1 MSRSERTLVSPSGN
15 DGETELRPLFGAAS
29 TVLDQTPSD
38 VGIPTPTWDSLGEVA
53 ESDLVPGRPTY
64 TARPRPLGDFGF
76 TGTFVSEETV
86 LAGSLEI
93 KKNKVTLWA
102 SGTQL
107 ASWRS
112 TDCKVQR
119 LEGNQFSIEADEE
132 MITFTADDPEGL
144 ISAIS
149 AFLTPR
155 SVPSD
160 TADATRPPPKHTP
173 PAAAARTAAEV
184 TVRTEPDAKTTA
196 PAPAAKPAETVVT
209 KKPEPPATS
218 SRAIKTEPPAE
229 PEPAPKPAPTPKA
242 DQAPVIR
249 RPRIKAFEARAA
261 EGSGSTL
268 APEAATRSAGKATAA
283 ASPAKQDELAEEIR
297 RLREVAAPVLPG
309 ESEAPTI
316 ADRITDTAKRRF
328 KSAKAHRWL
337 KSDIEDVAIKTG
349 VVASAIGIFTLFAL
363 TIFILAGGFRAEP
376 EFDPVPTTTIPPSPT
391 TTVVVTTLPPP
402 PTTLFQT
409 GPAELTD
416 RWNAL
421 AEASRPELVLFT
433 DLTSPFLLS
442 LTPFMTIEGLL
453 DPAAGSVVIRAT
465 PTGTADGDSLIL
477 TSLGLLIGISDPS
490 LDGSDRRALLETLG
504 LAIEDPQL
512 GGLDGTVNY
521 NGLFYHLVYW
531 SDQGVIEFRIT
542 PELPATTTTVAP

>member
-15 DGETELRPLFGAAS
+15 DGEADLRPLFGAAP

-38 VGIPTPTWDSLGEVA
+38 EGIPTPTWDSLGEVA
-53 ESDLVPGRPTY
+53 ESDLAPSRPTY
-64 TARPRPLGDFGF
+64 TSRPRPLGDFGF
-76 TGTFVSEETV
+76 TGTFVSEETI

-107 ASWRS
+107 ASWKS

-119 LEGNQFSIEADEE
+119 AEGSQFSIEADEE

-144 ISAIS
+144 IAAIS
-149 AFLTPR
+149 AFLTPQ
-155 SVPSD
+155 PLAND
-160 TADATRPPPKHTP
+160 TTDLTKPPKHTTP
-173 PAAAARTAAEV
+173 SQAAARPE
-184 TVRTEPDAKTTA
+184 AKV
-196 PAPAAKPAETVVT
+196 AAKPADVVA
-209 KKPEPPATS
+209 KRPEPAATTN
-218 SRAIKTEPPAE
+218 RAVKTEQPVT
-229 PEPAPKPAPTPKA
+229 PEPAPRPAPTAKA

-261 EGSGSTL
+261 EG
-268 APEAATRSAGKATAA
+268 A
-283 ASPAKQDELAEEIR
+283 ASTSASERAARADAAHSTAPTAPAKTDELQEEIR
-297 RLREVAAPVLPG
+297 RLREVAAPVVPAEK
-309 ESEAPTI
+309 ESPTI
-316 ADRITDTAKRRF
+316 ADRITDTAKRRY

-363 TIFILAGGFRAEP
+363 TIFILAGGFRGEP
-376 EFDPVPTTTIPPSPT
+376 EFVPVPTTTIPPSPT
-391 TTVVVTTLPPP
+391 TTVVVTTLPPR

-421 AEASRPELVLFT
+421 AEQSRPELVLFT

-442 LTPFMTIEGLL
+442 LTPYMTLEGLL

-477 TSLGLLIGISDPS
+477 TSLGLLIGISDPT
-490 LDGSDRRALLETLG
+490 LDGSDRRALLDTLG
-504 LAIEDPQL
+504 LAIDNPQL

-521 NGLFYHLVYW
+521 NGLFYHLVYL
-531 SDQGVIEFRIT
+531 SDQGVIELRMS
-542 PELPATTTTVAP
+542 PDLPAASTSVAP

>member
-1 MSRSERTLVSPSGN
+1 VSRSERTLVSPSGN

-29 TVLDQTPSD
+29 TVLDQTSPD
-38 VGIPTPTWDSLGEVA
+38 EGIPTPTWDSLGEVA
-53 ESDLVPGRPTY
+53 ESDLVPGRPTH

-155 SVPSD
+155 SVASD
-160 TADATRPPPKHTP
+160 TADVTRPPPKHAP
-173 PAAAARTAAEV
+173 PAAGTSRPAAKV
-184 TVRTEPDAKTTA
+184 TVRTEPDATTTA
-196 PAPAAKPAETVVT
+196 PSPAAKPAETVLA
-209 KKPEPPATS
+209 KKSEPPATS
-218 SRAIKTEPPAE
+218 SRAIKTEQPPK
-229 PEPAPKPAPTPKA
+229 PEPAPKPTSTPKA
-242 DQAPVIR
+242 DQTPVIR

-261 EGSGSTL
+261 EGAGSTL
-268 APEAATRSAGKATAA
+268 APEAATRSAGHSAA
-283 ASPAKQDELAEEIR
+283 ASPATQEELQEEIR
-297 RLREVAAPVLPG
+297 RLREIQIPVVPA
-309 ESEAPTI
+309 EKEAPTI
-316 ADRITDTAKRRF
+316 ADRITDTAKRRY

-363 TIFILAGGFRAEP
+363 TIFILAGGFRGEP
-376 EFDPVPTTTIPPSPT
+376 EFVPVPTTTIPPSPT

-409 GPAELTD
+409 GTAELTD

-442 LTPFMTIEGLL
+442 LTPYMTLEGLI

-465 PTGTADGDSLIL
+465 PTGTAEGDSLIL
-477 TSLGLLIGISDPS
+477 TSLGLLIGISDPT

-504 LAIEDPQL
+504 LAIDNPQL

-521 NGLFYHLVYW
+521 NGLFYHLAYL
-531 SDQGVIEFRIT
+531 SDQGVIEFRVT
-542 PELPATTTTVAP
+542 PELPAATTTVAP

>member
-1 MSRSERTLVSPSGN
+1 M
-15 DGETELRPLFGAAS
+15 
-29 TVLDQTPSD
+29 
-38 VGIPTPTWDSLGEVA
+38 A

-64 TARPRPLGDFGF
+64 TAPPRPLGDFGF

-107 ASWRS
+107 ASWKS
-112 TDCKVQR
+112 ADCKVQL

-155 SVPSD
+155 SVASD
-160 TADATRPPPKHTP
+160 TADVTKPPPKHTP
-173 PAAAARTAAEV
+173 PAVATARPAAKV
-184 TVRTEPDAKTTA
+184 TVRTEPDARTTA
-196 PAPAAKPAETVVT
+196 PAPAAKPAETVPA
-209 KKPEPPATS
+209 KKSEPPATS
-218 SRAIKTEPPAE
+218 SRA
-229 PEPAPKPAPTPKA
+229 APKPTPTPRA
-242 DQAPVIR
+242 SQEPAIR

-268 APEAATRSAGKATAA
+268 APESATRSAGGSAA
-283 ASPAKQDELAEEIR
+283 FSPAKPDELQEEVR
-297 RLREVAAPVLPG
+297 RLREIQIPVVPA
-309 ESEAPTI
+309 EKEVPTI
-316 ADRITDTAKRRF
+316 ADRITDTAKRRY
-328 KSAKAHRWL
+328 KSSKAHRWL
-337 KSDIEDVAIKTG
+337 KSDIEDVAIKAG
-349 VVASAIGIFTLFAL
+349 VVASTIGIFTLFAL
-363 TIFILAGGFRAEP
+363 TIFIIAGGFRGEP
-376 EFDPVPTTTIPPSPT
+376 EFVSVPTTTIPPSPT

-421 AEASRPELVLFT
+421 AEVSRPELVLFT

-442 LTPFMTIEGLL
+442 LTPYLTLEGLL
-453 DPAAGSVVIRAT
+453 DPAAGSVVMRAT
-465 PTGTADGDSLIL
+465 PTGTPEGDSLIL
-477 TSLGLLIGISDPS
+477 TSLGLLIGISDPT

-504 LAIEDPQL
+504 LAIDNPQL

-521 NGLFYHLVYW
+521 NGLFYHLAYL
-531 SDQGVIEFRIT
+531 SDQGVIEFRVT
-542 PELPATTTTVAP
+542 PELPAATTTVAP

>member
-1 MSRSERTLVSPSGN
+1 
-15 DGETELRPLFGAAS
+15 
-29 TVLDQTPSD
+29 
-38 VGIPTPTWDSLGEVA
+38 
-53 ESDLVPGRPTY
+53 
-64 TARPRPLGDFGF
+64 
-76 TGTFVSEETV
+76 VSEDTV

-107 ASWRS
+107 ASWKS
-112 TDCKVQR
+112 ADCKVQR

-149 AFLTPR
+149 AYLTPQ
-155 SVPSD
+155 SVATD
-160 TADATRPPPKHTP
+160 TAGLTKAPKHTP
-173 PAAAARTAAEV
+173 AAPPTERPATRV
-184 TVRTEPDAKTTA
+184 SVREEPVAKTTA
-196 PAPAAKPAETVVT
+196 PAARLAETVVA
-209 KKPEPPATS
+209 KKSEPPATS
-218 SRAIKTEPPAE
+218 SRAVKADEPARPD
-229 PEPAPKPAPTPKA
+229 PEPKTAPTPKA

-261 EGSGSTL
+261 EGAVSETASET
-268 APEAATRSAGKATAA
+268 ATRSTGAAA
-283 ASPAKQDELAEEIR
+283 ASPAKQEELQEELR
-297 RLREVAAPVLPG
+297 RLREIQIPVVPA
-309 ESEAPTI
+309 EKEAPTI
-316 ADRITDTAKRRF
+316 ADRITDTAKRRY

-363 TIFILAGGFRAEP
+363 TIFILAGGFRSEP
-376 EFDPVPTTTIPPSPT
+376 EFVPVPTTTIPPAPT

-421 AEASRPELVLFT
+421 AEASRPELVLFS

-442 LTPFMTIEGLL
+442 LTPYMTLEGLL
-453 DPAAGSVVIRAT
+453 DPAVGSVVIRAT

-504 LAIEDPQL
+504 LTIQDPQL

-521 NGLFYHLVYW
+521 NGLFYHLVYL
-531 SDQGVIEFRIT
+531 SDQGVIEFRVT
-542 PELPATTTTVAP
+542 PELPAATTTVAP

>member
-1 MSRSERTLVSPSGN
+1 M
-15 DGETELRPLFGAAS
+15 RPLFGAAS
-29 TVLDQTPSD
+29 TVLAQTTSD
-38 VGIPTPTWDSLGEVA
+38 EGIPAPTWDSLGEVA
-53 ESDLVPGRPTY
+53 ESDLVPSRPTY

-76 TGTFVSEETV
+76 TGTFVSEDTV

-107 ASWRS
+107 ATWKS

-155 SVPSD
+155 SVASG
-160 TADATRPPPKHTP
+160 TADVTKPPPKHAP
-173 PAAAARTAAEV
+173 PAVPTARPASKV
-184 TVRTEPDAKTTA
+184 TVRTGPSATA
-196 PAPAAKPAETVVT
+196 SAPPSPAKPTETVVA
-209 KKPEPPATS
+209 KKSEPPATS
-218 SRAIKTEPPAE
+218 SRAIKTEQPAK
-229 PEPAPKPAPTPKA
+229 PEPAPKPKPTPKA

-261 EGSGSTL
+261 EGMGSTL
-268 APEAATRSAGKATAA
+268 ASEAATRSAAP
-283 ASPAKQDELAEEIR
+283 SPAKHEELAEEVR
-297 RLREVAAPVLPG
+297 RLREVQIPVVPA
-309 ESEAPTI
+309 EKEAPTI
-316 ADRITDTAKRRF
+316 ADRITDTAKRRY

-349 VVASAIGIFTLFAL
+349 VVASAIGILTLFAL
-363 TIFILAGGFRAEP
+363 TIFILAGGFRGEP
-376 EFDPVPTTTIPPSPT
+376 EFVPVPTTTIPPAPT

-409 GPAELTD
+409 SPAELTD

-442 LTPFMTIEGLL
+442 LTPYMTLEGLL
-453 DPAAGSVVIRAT
+453 DPDSGSVVIRAT
-465 PTGTADGDSLIL
+465 PTGTPDGDSLIL
-477 TSLGLLIGISDPS
+477 TSLGLLIGISDPT

-504 LAIEDPQL
+504 LAIQDPQL
-512 GGLDGTVNY
+512 GGLDGLVNY
-521 NGLFYHLVYW
+521 NGLFYHLAYL
-531 SDQGVIEFRIT
+531 SDQGVIEFRVT

>member
-1 MSRSERTLVSPSGN
+1 M
-15 DGETELRPLFGAAS
+15 RPLFGAAP

-38 VGIPTPTWDSLGEVA
+38 EGIPTPTWDSLGEVA
-53 ESDLVPGRPTY
+53 ESDLAPNRSTY
-64 TARPRPLGDFGF
+64 TSRPRPVGDFGF
-76 TGTFVSEETV
+76 TGTFVSEDTV

-107 ASWRS
+107 ASWTS
-112 TDCKVQR
+112 SDCKVQR
-119 LEGNQFSIEADEE
+119 LEGNQFSIEADDE

-144 ISAIS
+144 IDAIS
-149 AFLTPR
+149 SQLTPQ
-155 SVPSD
+155 SVASGP
-160 TADATRPPPKHTP
+160 ADLAKPPKHTS
-173 PAAAARTAAEV
+173 PAQVTSRPVAKV
-184 TVRTEPDAKTTA
+184 TVNAETMPPEPALAKKSEPSTTTSRPIKTDQPA
-196 PAPAAKPAETVVT
+196 PPKPAYKAPAAK
-209 KKPEPPATS
+209 
-218 SRAIKTEPPAE
+218 
-229 PEPAPKPAPTPKA
+229 A
-242 DQAPVIR
+242 DTAPVVR

-261 EGSGSTL
+261 EGSGGAAAETSNRIAAST
-268 APEAATRSAGKATAA
+268 G
-283 ASPAKQDELAEEIR
+283 ASPANDLLHEETL
-297 RLREVAAPVLPG
+297 RLRDVPAPAVPA
-309 ESEAPTI
+309 EKEAPTI
-316 ADRITDTAKRRF
+316 ADRITDTAKRRY

-337 KSDIEDVAIKTG
+337 RSDIEDVAIKTG
-349 VVASAIGIFTLFAL
+349 VVASAIGIFTLLAL
-363 TIFILAGGFRAEP
+363 TIFILAGGFRGEP
-376 EFDPVPTTTIPPSPT
+376 EFAPVPTTTIPPAPT

-409 GPAELTD
+409 SPAELTD

-442 LTPFMTIEGLL
+442 LTPYLTLEGLL

-504 LAIEDPQL
+504 LPIQDPQL
-512 GGLDGTVNY
+512 GGLDGTVNH
-521 NGLFYHLVYW
+521 NGLFYHLVYL
-531 SDQGVIEFRIT
+531 SDQGVIEFRVT
-542 PELPATTTTVAP
+542 PAVPAATTTVAP

>member
-1 MSRSERTLVSPSGN
+1 M
-15 DGETELRPLFGAAS
+15 RPLFGAAP

-38 VGIPTPTWDSLGEVA
+38 EGIPTPTWDSLGEVA
-53 ESDLVPGRPTY
+53 ESDLAPNRPTY
-64 TARPRPLGDFGF
+64 TSRPRPVGDFGF
-76 TGTFVSEETV
+76 TGTFVSEDTV

-107 ASWRS
+107 ASWTS
-112 TDCKVQR
+112 SDCKVQR
-119 LEGNQFSIEADEE
+119 LEGNQFSIEADDE

-144 ISAIS
+144 IDAIS
-149 AFLTPR
+149 SQLTPQ
-155 SVPSD
+155 SVASGP
-160 TADATRPPPKHTP
+160 ADLAKPPKHTS
-173 PAAAARTAAEV
+173 PAQVTSRPVAKV
-184 TVRTEPDAKTTA
+184 TVNAETVPPEPVLAKKSEPSTTTSRPIKTDQPA
-196 PAPAAKPAETVVT
+196 PPKPAYEAPAAKAV
-209 KKPEPPATS
+209 
-218 SRAIKTEPPAE
+218 
-229 PEPAPKPAPTPKA
+229 
-242 DQAPVIR
+242 QAPVVR

-261 EGSGSTL
+261 EGSGGAA
-268 APEAATRSAGKATAA
+268 APETSNRIAASTA
-283 ASPAKQDELAEEIR
+283 ASPANDLLHEETL
-297 RLREVAAPVLPG
+297 RLRDVPAPAVPA
-309 ESEAPTI
+309 EKEAPTI
-316 ADRITDTAKRRF
+316 ADRITDTAKRRY

-337 KSDIEDVAIKTG
+337 RSDIEDVAIKTG
-349 VVASAIGIFTLFAL
+349 VVASAIGIFTLLAL
-363 TIFILAGGFRAEP
+363 TIFILAGGFRGEP
-376 EFDPVPTTTIPPSPT
+376 EFAPVPTTTIPPAPT

-442 LTPFMTIEGLL
+442 LTPYLTLEGLL

-504 LAIEDPQL
+504 LPIQDPQL
-512 GGLDGTVNY
+512 GGLDGTVNH
-521 NGLFYHLVYW
+521 NGLFYHLVYL
-531 SDQGVIEFRIT
+531 SDQGVIEFRVT
-542 PELPATTTTVAP
+542 PAVPAATTTVAP

>member
-15 DGETELRPLFGAAS
+15 EGEADFKPLFGAAP
-29 TVLDQTPSD
+29 TVLDQTHSD
-38 VGIPTPTWDSLGEVA
+38 EVLPAPTWDSLGEVA
-53 ESDLVPGRPTY
+53 ESDLAPSRPSY
-64 TARPRPLGDFGF
+64 TSRPRPLGDFGF
-76 TGTFVSEETV
+76 TGTFISEETV
-86 LAGSLEI
+86 LAGSLEV

-107 ASWRS
+107 ASWKS

-119 LEGNQFSIEADEE
+119 LEGNQFSVEADGEAV
-132 MITFTADDPEGL
+132 TFTADDPEGL
-144 ISAIS
+144 IDAIS
-149 AFLTPR
+149 AYL
-155 SVPSD
+155 
-160 TADATRPPPKHTP
+160 TP
-173 PAAAARTAAEV
+173 PAVVGDAADLTKSQKHTAPAKASASPETRV
-184 TVRTEPDAKTTA
+184 TARTEPL
-196 PAPAAKPAETVVT
+196 AKPAEPVIARKPEPLAPTSRSVGT
-209 KKPEPPATS
+209 EPPDTPEPPATPD
-218 SRAIKTEPPAE
+218 T
-229 PEPAPKPAPTPKA
+229 APKPAPTAKA

-261 EGSGSTL
+261 EGTTSTV
-268 APEAATRSAGKATAA
+268 APEAVSRSPGKASTAPTSA
-283 ASPAKQDELAEEIR
+283 TKQDELQDEIR
-297 RLREVAAPVLPG
+297 RLREVSAPTVPV
-309 ESEAPTI
+309 EKEAPTI
-316 ADRITDTAKRRF
+316 ADRIADTAKRRF
-328 KSAKAHRWL
+328 NSAKAHRWL

-363 TIFILAGGFRAEP
+363 TIFILAGGFRGEP
-376 EFDPVPTTTIPPSPT
+376 EFVPVPTTTIPPSPT
-391 TTVVVTTLPPP
+391 TTVVVTTVPPP

-421 AEASRPELVLFT
+421 AEQSRPELVLFT

-442 LTPFMTIEGLL
+442 LTPYMTLEGVL

-477 TSLGLLIGISDPS
+477 TSLGLLIGVSDPS
-490 LDGSDRRALLETLG
+490 LDGGDRRALLETLG
-504 LAIEDPQL
+504 LSIEDPQL

-521 NGLFYHLVYW
+521 NGLFYRLVYL

-542 PELPATTTTVAP
+542 PEAPAVTTTVAP

>member
-1 MSRSERTLVSPSGN
+1 
-15 DGETELRPLFGAAS
+15 LRPLFGAAP
-29 TVLDQTPSD
+29 TTLGQTPSD
-38 VGIPTPTWDSLGEVA
+38 EGIPAPTWDSLGEVA
-53 ESDLVPGRPTY
+53 ESDLVPSRPTY
-64 TARPRPLGDFGF
+64 TSRPRPLGDFGF
-76 TGTFVSEETV
+76 TGTFVSEDTV

-107 ASWRS
+107 ASWKS
-112 TDCKVQR
+112 ADCKVQR

-144 ISAIS
+144 IDAIS
-149 AFLTPR
+149 AYLTSQ
-155 SVPSD
+155 SVARPS
-160 TADATRPPPKHTP
+160 ADLTKPPKHATSAQATPRPIAKITVKAETVPAVPAAEAP
-173 PAAAARTAAEV
+173 PAAKAAEPV
-184 TVRTEPDAKTTA
+184 LAK
-196 PAPAAKPAETVVT
+196 KS
-209 KKPEPPATS
+209 EPPATA
-218 SRAIKTEPPAE
+218 SRAIKTD
-229 PEPAPKPAPTPKA
+229 EPAPPKPVYNPPTAKA

-261 EGSGSTL
+261 EGSGGAT
-268 APEAATRSAGKATAA
+268 PETSNRIAGSTAA
-283 ASPAKQDELAEEIR
+283 PPANDLLQEEIR
-297 RLREVAAPVLPG
+297 RLRDVPAPVVPA
-309 ESEAPTI
+309 EKEAPTI
-316 ADRITDTAKRRF
+316 ADRITDTAKRRY

-376 EFDPVPTTTIPPSPT
+376 EFVPVPTTTIPPAPT

-421 AEASRPELVLFT
+421 AEASHPELVLFT

-442 LTPFMTIEGLL
+442 LTPYMTLEGLL

-465 PTGTADGDSLIL
+465 PTGTPDGDSLIL

-504 LAIEDPQL
+504 LAIQDPQL

-521 NGLFYHLVYW
+521 NGLFYHLVYL
-531 SDQGVIEFRIT
+531 SDQGVIEFQVT
-542 PELPATTTTVAP
+542 PEVPAATTTVAP

>member
-38 VGIPTPTWDSLGEVA
+38 EGIPTPTWDSLGEVA

-107 ASWRS
+107 ASWKS

-119 LEGNQFSIEADEE
+119 LDGNQFSIEADEE

-155 SVPSD
+155 SVPGD
-160 TADATRPPPKHTP
+160 TAEAAKPPPKHTP
-173 PAAAARTAAEV
+173 PAVATARPAAKV
-184 TVRTEPDAKTTA
+184 PVRTEPEVKTTA
-196 PAPAAKPAETVVT
+196 PAPAARPAETVVA
-209 KKPEPPATS
+209 KKSEPPATS
-218 SRAIKTEPPAE
+218 TRAIKTEQPVK
-229 PEPAPKPAPTPKA
+229 PEPAPKPTPTPKV

-261 EGSGSTL
+261 DGSSTTV
-268 APEAATRSAGKATAA
+268 APEAATRSTA
-283 ASPAKQDELAEEIR
+283 ASPAKQEQLHEEIR
-297 RLREVAAPVLPG
+297 RLREVQTPVVPA

-363 TIFILAGGFRAEP
+363 TIFILAGGFRGEP
-376 EFDPVPTTTIPPSPT
+376 EFVPVPTTTIPPSPT

-416 RWNAL
+416 RWNSL

-442 LTPFMTIEGLL
+442 LTPYMTIEGLL

-465 PTGTADGDSLIL
+465 PTGTPDGDSLIL

-504 LAIEDPQL
+504 LAIENPQL

-521 NGLFYHLVYW
+521 NGLFYHLVYL

-542 PELPATTTTVAP
+542 PELPAAATTTVAP